1 MSAPLL
7 MTFPNCCREPFAS
20 TEVVGPKPLP
30 FRIALAQ
37 PASGEMLVGPV
48 ATIGPRD
55 PNLLDHQA
63 KMATREQGG
72 HPLVSCCE
80 TFSRLWLPAALP
92 QI

>member
-1 MSAPLL
+1 MPDQ
-7 MTFPNCCREPFAS
+7 
-20 TEVVGPKPLP
+20 
-30 FRIALAQ
+30 RIRVALAQ

-48 ATIGPRD
+48 ATIGPGGRD

-92 QI
+92 QIQ

>member
-1 MSAPLL
+1 LLSA
-7 MTFPNCCREPFAS
+7 N
-20 TEVVGPKPLP
+20 PK
-30 FRIALAQ
+30 RISYAF
-37 PASGEMLVGPV
+37 VRPV
-48 ATIGPRD
+48 ATIGAGGRD

-92 QI
+92 QIQ